1 MRSPSARREQL
12 EVIAEI
18 LRLKIKKLED
28 AYFERV
34 YTIAETAR
42 QEVVIPFCNKHQ
54 IAFRAG
60 NGTCAFCTPDGGLLE
75 YQEYDR
81 ALHEYPGG
89 RNRVRG
95 AKTVM
100 ATINMNVPCYTDTMP
115 KGFPGSGGLGS
126 LMDDYTPA
134 GLKTT

>member
-1 MRSPSARREQL
+1 MRRPSQRREQL
-12 EVIAEI
+12 EVIAET

-42 QEVVIPFCNKHQ
+42 QEVVIPFCDKHQ

-60 NGTCAFCTPDGGLLE
+60 NGTCVLFTPGGNLLE
-75 YQEYDR
+75 YQEHNR
-81 ALHEYPGG
+81 ALHEWSDKG
-89 RNRVRG
+89 RAGRVIRG

-115 KGFPGSGGLGS
+115 AGFPGSGGTNGRS
-126 LMDDYTPA
+126 A
-134 GLKTT
+134 